1 MSIAEPI
8 IDPAVCRIL
17 DCRAQCDPSRSI
29 LVGVSGIDGSG
40 KGFVATRILQRL
52 LKQHLHAV
60 IVARDCWLNL
70 PTVRFNARTPGL
82 HFYENALR
90 MDQMFEQLVLPLKRN
105 RSRRG
110 VMNAAEETAT
120 TYRIQPYAFENVDVI
135 VLECI
140 FLFKRRYRHHF
151 DLAIW
156 IDCSFD
162 RALERAVRRAQE
174 KLNETDTVRAYET
187 VYFPAQRIHLDQDRP
202 RETAD
207 VIIDNGLNS

>member
-1 MSIAEPI
+1 
-8 IDPAVCRIL
+8 
-17 DCRAQCDPSRSI
+17 
-29 LVGVSGIDGSG
+29 
-40 KGFVATRILQRL
+40 
-52 LKQHLHAV
+52 
-60 IVARDCWLNL
+60 
-70 PTVRFNARTPGL
+70 
-82 HFYENALR
+82 
-90 MDQMFEQLVLPLKRN
+90 
-105 RSRRG
+105 
-110 VMNAAEETAT
+110 MNAAEETAT

-140 FLFKRRYRHHF
+140 FLFKRGYRDHF

-174 KLNETDTVRAYET
+174 KLNEADTVRAYET